1 MIIRDFVHNERQ
13 APDENHREHRN
24 ITHEQKTVMTKDII
38 THAAERQHVIQDLSF
53 KINVVTDDA
62 DQQVDQVATP
72 SKAASR

>member
-1 MIIRDFVHNERQ
+1 
-13 APDENHREHRN
+13 
-24 ITHEQKTVMTKDII
+24 MTKDII